1 MEKTIFHVDVN
12 SAFLSWSAA
21 YRVSVLGETTDL
33 RDIPSAVAGDK
44 DNRQG
49 IILAKSQPAKKFG
62 VQTGEPIFR
71 AKQKC
76 PGLVIVPPDY
86 SLYVEASRHFTA
98 LLRQVAPVVEQYS
111 IDEAWA
117 DMTGTEGL
125 YGSPVAAALLCSWKW
140 VRARRSLP
148 SASPASFI
156 SLAGS
161 TAFWSLLRFPS
172 LACGRR
178 NLKNLL
184 PIHIR

>member
-76 PGLVIVPPDY
+76 PGLLIVSPHYDEYMKY
-86 SLYVEASRHFTA
+86 SKKARAIYGRYT
-98 LLRQVAPVVEQYS
+98 
-111 IDEAWA
+111 DEIEPFGMDECWL
-117 DMTGTEGL
+117 DV
-125 YGSPVAAALLCSWKW
+125 S
-140 VRARRSLP
+140 
-148 SASPASFI
+148 
-156 SLAGS
+156 GS
-161 TAFWSLLRFPS
+161 TRAFGSGEKI
-172 LACGRR
+172 A
-178 NLKNLL
+178 NEINMATTAVKNA
-184 PIHIR
+184 